1 MKLLSLWTYI
11 MTMLLRLSLRFAFT
25 SSLVGLCT
33 PMFGSSKPKGLMKK
47 EVFQPPIRNQ
57 KRVNVQWSIKE
68 DDKKALGKK
77 YLTVEGTNRNNC
89 EACAPLFYP
98 ISNIRQA
105 GLYKL
110 WSRCIMPTTAS
121 DSFFWRISNDGGK
134 AFTPPAAAHGG
145 DLWEKWHWKRPWEG
159 IQLKKGK
166 ANILLIAERENRT
179 KLDAYCL
186 RNDGKTPTDEE
197 AAAWFKEN
205 RRRVRSV
212 EAQQKLT
219 LIWGQIRQL

>member
-1 MKLLSLWTYI
+1 
-11 MTMLLRLSLRFAFT
+11 
-25 SSLVGLCT
+25 
-33 PMFGSSKPKGLMKK
+33 
-47 EVFQPPIRNQ
+47 
-57 KRVNVQWSIKE
+57 
-68 DDKKALGKK
+68 
-77 YLTVEGTNRNNC
+77 
-89 EACAPLFYP
+89 
-98 ISNIRQA
+98 
-105 GLYKL
+105 
-110 WSRCIMPTTAS
+110 MPTTAS

-145 DLWEKWHWKRPWEG
+145 AQWEKWHWKRPWEG

>member
-11 MTMLLRLSLRFAFT
+11 MTMLLRLSLIT
-25 SSLVGLCT
+25 LCIYLLSSWLVQADVWFIEAEGFEEKRSILAT
-33 PMFGSSKPKGLMKK
+33 
-47 EVFQPPIRNQ
+47 NQ
-57 KRVNVQWSIKE
+57 KGVNVQWSIKE

-77 YLTVEGTNRNNC
+77 YLTVEGANRNNC